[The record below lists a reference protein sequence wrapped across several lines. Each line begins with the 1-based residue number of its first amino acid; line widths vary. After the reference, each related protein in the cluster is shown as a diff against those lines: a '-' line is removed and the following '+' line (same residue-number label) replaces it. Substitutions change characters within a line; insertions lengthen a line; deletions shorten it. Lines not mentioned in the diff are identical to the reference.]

1 MLATVL
7 VFVLAKG
14 ARFIFANNA
23 CLLASKTLFASLTPG
38 KRRNDVIHASMGML
52 TIKRRKFPRCW
63 QHTLFIFSG
72 FKSAYINMRQQN
84 MFSPDAI
91 IFF

>member
-52 TIKRRKFPRCW
+52 TIKNRKFE
-63 QHTLFIFSG
+63 F
-72 FKSAYINMRQQN
+72 
-84 MFSPDAI
+84 PDVGNTRYS
-91 IFF
+91 FFRDLKVPT